1 MRALALIACLLPASA
16 AFASGADI
24 FSPEFG
30 FVHPAGHESGGDAIS
45 LPAPRDD
52 ATVRLLINGEASFVE
67 RMRMIDEAERS
78 IYLQV
83 LIFKADA
90 VGNAIA
96 SALIRKKRDH
106 PEVDIRVIVD
116 AYSNIQDLEAQLMY
130 FELKDAGIE
139 VEGYEAFYLHWLNE
153 INLRDWTAGN
163 KRYHEKYMVVDGRAA
178 VVGGMNIGDEYA
190 RYGTDPLLIWRDQ
203 DIYLEGDV
211 VQDVEAAFLD
221 NIAHFKEIK
230 AQWPSA
236 LNTDVYWEVWQGV
249 HPQLRDLVT
258 QSLDKRR
265 ERSRAEIPA
274 WDQLHLISQR
284 VGRPLHGDIKV
295 RFIRSRPRKGESYI
309 EQAYLHLVDNAR
321 SSIVIENAYFVPT
334 KPLLDALVA
343 AAGRG
348 VRVTVIT
355 NSKATNDIP
364 IITDAGR
371 LSYQPLI
378 KAGVEVYEWHAERH
392 GEGTVHSKYAVI
404 DSEIAI
410 IGSYNLDPR
419 SLGLNSENVVIVGD
433 PRIAADLASY
443 TLLED
448 LPMADRITAEQA
460 VEWSDPD
467 LVPALD
473 QPPPL
478 WNEPLFD
485 AGRFELFLMR
495 QVEKSL

>member
-1 MRALALIACLLPASA
+1 MLAAPFIAVWLLAAVASPFPDDGLRFAAPADLEPGTASEVPPVRRGNA
-16 AFASGADI
+16 A
-24 FSPEFG
+24 
-30 FVHPAGHESGGDAIS
+30 
-45 LPAPRDD
+45 
-52 ATVRLLINGEASFVE
+52 RLLINGEASFTE
-67 RMRMIDEAERS
+67 RLRMIDAAEES
-78 IYLQV
+78 IYIQA
-83 LIFKADA
+83 LIFKADT
-90 VGNAIA
+90 VGNTIA
-96 SALIRKKRDH
+96 RRLLLKKAANPDM
-106 PEVDIRVIVD
+106 DIRIIVD
-116 AYSNIQDLEAQLMY
+116 AYSNIQDMDAQLMY
-130 FELKDAGIE
+130 FQLKDAGIA

-163 KRYHEKYMVVDGRAA
+163 KRYHEKYLIVDGREA

-203 DIYLEGDV
+203 DIYVEGQV
-211 VQDVEAAFLD
+211 VGDVEAAFLD
-221 NIAHFKEIK
+221 NIAHFKQIK
-230 AQWPSA
+230 AQWPTA
-236 LNTDVYWEVWQGV
+236 LNSDVYWEIWRGV
-249 HPQLRDLVT
+249 HPDLRDLVT

-265 ERSRAEIPA
+265 ERSRAAIPA

-284 VGRPLHGDIKV
+284 VGRPLHAGVEV
-295 RFIRSRPRKGESYI
+295 RFIRSRPRLGETYI
-309 EQAYLHLVDNAR
+309 EQAYLHLIDSAQR
-321 SSIVIENAYFVPT
+321 SIVIENAYFVPT
-334 KPLLDALVA
+334 APLRDALVA
-343 AAGRG
+343 AAHRG

-378 KAGVEVYEWHAERH
+378 DAGVEIYEWHAERH
-392 GEGTVHSKYAVI
+392 GEGTVHSKYAVF

-419 SLGLNSENVVIVGD
+419 SLGLNSENVVVVGD
-433 PRIAADLASY
+433 QRIAGDLASY

-448 LPMADRITAEQA
+448 LPMAERISMEQA

-467 LVPALD
+467 LVPVFD

>member
-1 MRALALIACLLPASA
+1 MRALVLIACLVPATA
-16 AFASGADI
+16 ALADGGDI
-24 FSPEFG
+24 FSAEFD
-30 FVHPAGHESGGDAIS
+30 FVRPADTGDDGDTVS
-45 LPAPRDD
+45 APPSRGDNI
-52 ATVRLLINGEASFVE
+52 VRLLINGEASFVE
-67 RMRMIDEAERS
+67 RMRMIDEAEHS
-78 IYLQV
+78 IYMQV

-106 PEVDIRVIVD
+106 PEMDIRLIVD

-163 KRYHEKYMVVDGRAA
+163 KRYHEKYMVIDGHEA

-211 VQDVEAAFLD
+211 VRDVEAAFLD

-230 AQWPSA
+230 RQWPSA
-236 LNTDVYWEVWQGV
+236 LNTDVYWDVWQGI

-284 VGRPLHGDIKV
+284 VGRPMHRGVQV
-295 RFIRSRPRKGESYI
+295 RFIRSRPRLGETYI
-309 EQAYLHLVDNAR
+309 DQAYRKLIDEAQH
-321 SSIVIENAYFVPT
+321 SIVIENAYFVPT
-334 KPLLDALVA
+334 DALRDALVA
-343 AAGRG
+343 AALRG

-378 KAGVEVYEWHAERH
+378 EAGVEIYEWHAERH
-392 GEGTVHSKYAVI
+392 GEGTVHSKYAVF

-419 SLGLNSENVVIVGD
+419 SLGLNSENVVVVGD
-433 PRIAADLASY
+433 PRIAEDLASY

-448 LPMADRITAEQA
+448 LPMAERISPQQA
-460 VEWSDPD
+460 AEWSDPD
-467 LVPALD
+467 LVPAID

-478 WNEPLFD
+478 WNEPMFD